1 MKLLHFSDLHIGVEN
16 YGRPDPDTGLSTRL
30 LDFLAAY
37 DELVDYAIANHVD
50 AILFAGD
57 AYKSRDPSQTHQ
69 REFARRIARL
79 AAEGIPVF
87 LVTGNHDLPAIAGR
101 ASALDIFPTLTI
113 ERVFVSD
120 RISTTIL
127 PTRAGPLQ
135 VVALPW
141 VRRSQFLTRDDTRN
155 LTLDQITQRL
165 QERLTNALSWELQRL
180 DPKLP
185 AVLVA
190 HVTVSGAT
198 VGTERS
204 MMLGRDHVLLLSAL
218 YTPSV
223 DYVALGHVHKHQ
235 VLGYNPTVAY
245 SGSLQ
250 RVDFSEETEDK
261 GFCEID
267 LDEDQP
273 AGSRLRR
280 FDFHPVKARPFLT
293 IDVDV
298 PAGDDDPTR
307 RVLDAI
313 ARKRVADAVVRV
325 RIQLPEE
332 LEPRLR
338 ESDIRD
344 ALSGAHYIAA
354 VQRDVTRAH
363 RTRLTPES
371 SRGLTPLQALR
382 LYLDSRDTP
391 PDAADNLLRHAEALL
406 REEHGDGPE

>member
-235 VLGYNPTVAY
+235 VLGYNPTIAY

-250 RVDFSEETEDK
+250 RVDFSEEAEDK
-261 GFCEID
+261 GFCVID
-267 LDEDQP
+267 LDEKQP
-273 AGSRLRR
+273 PGSRLRR

-298 PAGDDDPTR
+298 QPGDDDPTR

-313 ARKRVADAVVRV
+313 ARKYVTDAIVRV

-332 LEPRLR
+332 MESRLR
-338 ESDIRD
+338 DADIRD
-344 ALSGAHYIAA
+344 ALSAAHYVAA
-354 VQRDVTRAH
+354 VQRDVTRSR
-363 RTRLTPES
+363 RTRLTPEA
-371 SRGLTPLQALR
+371 SRGLGPREALR
-382 LYLDSRDTP
+382 LYLESRTTDP
-391 PDAADNLLRHAEALL
+391 QRMDVLLGHADALL
-406 REEHGDGPE
+406 REELGEETE